1 MFRFF
6 IFLFCF
12 VFISSLF
19 GVDDSLSFSQEELA
33 YLEKKRIIKMCNN
46 PNWEPIEFA
55 LNDNMSQMSGIVIDV
70 LGLLEKKLAIEFQ
83 NVPTKDWNESQQF
96 LKEGRCDMIPAAS
109 KTAKRAEYALFTDPY
124 LSYKIAIIT
133 RTSAQLTDDLSYF
146 DGKKMTRRKGSGLID
161 IVAEKNPK
169 IVILQTDNYLESL
182 LMVQDKRAD
191 FTVAPVPEA
200 SYYMSK
206 FGLYD
211 LQISGYLETPF
222 DLSMAIKK
230 DEPLLVSILQK
241 GLYSIEK
248 HEMKQIHDNWTNI
261 TFKESLLE
269 SRWVKILFF
278 VIMGIILL
286 LVYRQYLIHKTN
298 KNLKNLV
305 EEKTKELEKLNH
317 ELRDL
322 NENLEQ
328 RIVFEV
334 EKTKKIEAQ
343 LFQSEKMAAM
353 GEMIGNIAHQ
363 WRQPLSLISTSSTG
377 VLMQQEF
384 GVLNQEYLTNRMN
397 DINNATQFL
406 SKTIDDFRD
415 LVKGELVIEHFLLLE
430 NIQKCLLIE
439 EPILRHNK
447 ITLIKEIDPNIL
459 ITSYQNPI
467 IQSLMNII
475 NNAKDVLVEK
485 NIETKVIFLST
496 RGDDT
501 GIFISVKD
509 TGGGISESIMEHIF
523 EPYFTTK
530 HKSQGTGLGL
540 HMTYMMI
547 TNELQGEITVKNR
560 TFEFEGEIH
569 NGAEFI
575 IKLPKVLIGKQD
587 SLLNREKGE

>member
-6 IFLFCF
+6 IFLFFF
-12 VFISSLF
+12 VSISSLF
-19 GVDDSLSFSQEELA
+19 GASEPLSLSKEELV
-33 YLEKKRIIKMCNN
+33 YLEKKRIVKMCNN

-96 LKEGRCDMIPAAS
+96 LKEGRCDIIPAAS
-109 KTAKRAEYALFTDPY
+109 KTAKRAQYALFTDPY

-133 RTSAQLTDDLSYF
+133 RTSTQLTDDLSYF
-146 DGKKMTRRKGSGLID
+146 DGKKMTRKKGSGLID

-169 IVILQTDNYLESL
+169 IMIIQTGNYLESL

-241 GLYSIEK
+241 GLNSIEK

-261 TFKESLLE
+261 TFKESFLE
-269 SRWVKILFF
+269 SRWAKILLF
-278 VIMGIILL
+278 VVIGIVLL

-415 LVKGELVIEHFLLLE
+415 LVKGELVIEKFLLLE

-447 ITLIKEIDPNIL
+447 ITLRKDIDPSIF

-467 IQSLMNII
+467 IQSLMNVI

-496 RGDDT
+496 RSDEGNVY
-501 GIFISVKD
+501 ICVKD

-547 TNELQGEITVKNR
+547 TNELQGEIVVKNR
-560 TFEFEGEIH
+560 TFEYEGEIY

-575 IKLPKVLIGKQD
+575 IKLPKVLT
-587 SLLNREKGE
+587 EK

>member
-1 MFRFF
+1 
-6 IFLFCF
+6 
-12 VFISSLF
+12 
-19 GVDDSLSFSQEELA
+19 
-33 YLEKKRIIKMCNN
+33 MCNN

-96 LKEGRCDMIPAAS
+96 LKEGRCDIIPAAS
-109 KTAKRAEYALFTDPY
+109 KTAKRAQYALFTDPY

-133 RTSAQLTDDLSYF
+133 RTSTQLTDDLSYF
-146 DGKKMTRRKGSGLID
+146 DGKKMTRKKGSGLID

-169 IVILQTDNYLESL
+169 IMIIQTGNYLESL

-334 EKTKKIEAQ
+334 KKTKKIEAQ